1 MGEESGK
8 TGNDFGE
15 MGRSVSARS
24 MMGGVVVE
32 ITRLSCVETPGF
44 ERGIHARS
52 ELVDPRL
59 IHWTPAAAKTRVVT

>member
-15 MGRSVSARS
+15 MGRSVSSRS

-44 ERGIHARS
+44 EHGY
-52 ELVDPRL
+52 
-59 IHWTPAAAKTRVVT
+59 TREANLWIRV